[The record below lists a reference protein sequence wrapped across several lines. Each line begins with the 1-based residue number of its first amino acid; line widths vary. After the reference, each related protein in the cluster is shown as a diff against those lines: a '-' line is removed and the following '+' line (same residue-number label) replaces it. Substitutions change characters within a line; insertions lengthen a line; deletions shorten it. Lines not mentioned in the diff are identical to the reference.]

1 MTTQEIDRATWPVF
15 FDEFSRQNEGAMAR
29 IETIGTD
36 VGDQRTET
44 YPFQGI
50 TFEQKGSDIGS
61 VIIMLG
67 TADND
72 HIERM
77 IDAKSVKLKPANGT
91 CCDVLEI
98 QASEGPTTL
107 LHIERVLALPGP

>member
-1 MTTQEIDRATWPVF
+1 MTTQEIDRPTWPVF

-29 IETIGTD
+29 IETVGSD

-44 YPFQGI
+44 LPFQGI
-50 TFEQKGSDIGS
+50 SFDAKRSDAGA

-67 TADND
+67 TAEDD

-77 IDAKSVKLKPANGT
+77 IAATSVKLKPANGT

-98 QASEGPTTL
+98 QADNGPTTL
-107 LHIERVLALPGP
+107 LHIERVPALPSP